1 MRNKPLK
8 KIVFVITVLFVS
20 SFVYI
25 YIYIIES
32 EKVVLMTLWSKKS
45 FVNFV

>member
-25 YIYIIES
+25 YIIES